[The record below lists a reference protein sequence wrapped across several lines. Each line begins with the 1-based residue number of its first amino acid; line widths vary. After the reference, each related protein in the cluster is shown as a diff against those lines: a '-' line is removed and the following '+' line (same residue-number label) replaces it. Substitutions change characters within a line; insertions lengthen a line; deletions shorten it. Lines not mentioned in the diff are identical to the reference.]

1 MRTLITLCVLIALN
15 CSADWAFVTGTN
27 VQFTA
32 QAIPSTGRIQATQQ
46 VVFGLQ
52 GADAALQRSCGW
64 FPIIDT
70 TVVPEGMR
78 IASSAWKVEAES
90 VVRVCT
96 FAAIPPRNMTISK
109 YKLLTNIDAAGYF
122 SQFQGWLNQI
132 PSKERML
139 WDAAV
144 SLDSTNALVQAAIA
158 SMPVLFNVPASTVS
172 NLIIRSQADAQ
183 DNR

>member
-1 MRTLITLCVLIALN
+1 MRILILLCVLFALN
-15 CSADWAFVTGTN
+15 CPADWAFVTGTN

-52 GADAALQRSCGW
+52 GASASLQRSCGW
-64 FPIIDT
+64 YPLVDT
-70 TVVPEGMR
+70 NTVPDGMR
-78 IASSAWKVEAES
+78 IASSVWRVDATE

-96 FAAIPPRNMTISK
+96 FVAIPPRNMTISK

-122 SQFQGWLNQI
+122 AQFEGWLNQI

-139 WDAAV
+139 WDAAT
-144 SLDSTNALVQAAIA
+144 SLDSTNALVQAAIG
-158 SMPVLFNVPASTVS
+158 SMPALFSIPASAVS
-172 NLIIRSQADAQ
+172 NLITRSQANASDL
-183 DNR
+183 R